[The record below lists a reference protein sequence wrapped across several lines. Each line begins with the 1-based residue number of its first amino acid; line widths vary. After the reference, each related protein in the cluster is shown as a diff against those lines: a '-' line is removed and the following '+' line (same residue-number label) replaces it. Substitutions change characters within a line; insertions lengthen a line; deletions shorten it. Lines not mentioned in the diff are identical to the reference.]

1 MTTFVLGVSHRSAP
15 LSVLESVALS
25 SGEVEDLRSRVLSG
39 EFVDGALVLSTCNRL
54 EIIADVRSFHGG
66 LSDVGSALATV
77 AGIPWQDLAR
87 HVYVRFEDKAV
98 EHMLTVASG
107 LDSMA
112 IGESQIL
119 GQLRQS
125 YSGAQEAGQLTGE
138 LSRTVQDSL
147 RVGKR
152 AHAETALDSVA
163 RSLLDMA
170 LGGAEAHIGDLQ
182 DADVLIVG
190 AGAMSG
196 LSVATLARRGVRSVT
211 VLNRTLERAQRLAAT
226 VDGRADVLTPESLV
240 REVAAADLVISVTGA
255 RGTVL
260 DAEVV
265 AASLAHLDAG
275 ARPAPT
281 YFVDLALPFDID
293 ADVETHDHVR
303 MINLEGLS
311 HLFADDARSGD
322 SDVRAI
328 VGQVQQIIRDEV
340 AEMSAQRRARQV
352 GPTVAALRSQ
362 ARETVDR
369 EFDRLSRRLGES
381 VPQKVLDEARQ
392 ALRRVATT
400 ILHTPT
406 VRVKELTGTD
416 AESIDYAAALTTL
429 FDLDRTPTAAASAP
443 QTAATAAPTAAESA
457 DAGPGPA
464 DLLASMGADVDG
476 LMAMALS
483 PQLEMTAAATT
494 ATPAAHVAPALVTS
508 ATGGTRTT
516 APTTASAASAA
527 PTDSGTA
534 ASPAS
539 PSAGSSA
546 PSSAGPADGTA
557 PVADHTL
564 DIVEPQ
570 HPTGRTVRL
579 GTRRSRLA
587 RSQSTAI
594 AQQLARETGW
604 RIEIVEVV
612 TEGDV
617 NMTPLATFGGT
628 GVFVSAVRSALLAG
642 TIDIAVHSL
651 KDLPTA
657 PASGILLAAVP
668 PRVDPADVLVAR
680 DGLTL
685 AQLPAGAVVGT
696 GSPRRAV
703 QLRAARPD
711 IEVTGVRGNVDTRI
725 RHVTEGRL
733 DGVVLAAAG
742 VRRLGRI
749 DEATDVL
756 DGDVMLPAPG
766 QGALAIECRA
776 ADAHLGPDDATL
788 IDALASLHDEPTALA
803 VGCERAILSSAEAGC
818 SAPIGALAHVDGS
831 TLEVTG
837 VLADDA
843 GTLLRQT
850 RSAQLPDDPADA
862 HRVAR
867 ETGAAA
873 ATGLLDGLGVAP
885 GTAGG
890 AHAPATHLPA
900 ASGRP
905 HHAGGHDRDDSR

>member
-1 MTTFVLGVSHRSAP
+1 
-15 LSVLESVALS
+15 
-25 SGEVEDLRSRVLSG
+25 
-39 EFVDGALVLSTCNRL
+39 
-54 EIIADVRSFHGG
+54 
-66 LSDVGSALATV
+66 
-77 AGIPWQDLAR
+77 
-87 HVYVRFEDKAV
+87 
-98 EHMLTVASG
+98 
-107 LDSMA
+107 
-112 IGESQIL
+112 
-119 GQLRQS
+119 
-125 YSGAQEAGQLTGE
+125 
-138 LSRTVQDSL
+138 
-147 RVGKR
+147 
-152 AHAETALDSVA
+152 
-163 RSLLDMA
+163 
-170 LGGAEAHIGDLQ
+170 
-182 DADVLIVG
+182 
-190 AGAMSG
+190 
-196 LSVATLARRGVRSVT
+196 
-211 VLNRTLERAQRLAAT
+211 
-226 VDGRADVLTPESLV
+226 
-240 REVAAADLVISVTGA
+240 
-255 RGTVL
+255 
-260 DAEVV
+260 V
-265 AASLAHLDAG
+265 AASLTHLDAG

-362 ARETVDR
+362 ARDTVDR
-369 EFDRLSRRLGES
+369 EFDRLSRRLGET

-443 QTAATAAPTAAESA
+443 QTAAAAAPTAAEPA
-457 DAGPGPA
+457 DAGAGPA

-508 ATGGTRTT
+508 GTGGAGMT
-516 APTTASAASAA
+516 AQATASASVTA
-527 PTDSGTA
+527 PATA
-534 ASPAS
+534 
-539 PSAGSSA
+539 SAGSTTPAVATGSGA
-546 PSSAGPADGTA
+546 ADGTA

-564 DIVEPQ
+564 DVVEPQ

-594 AQQLARETGW
+594 AQELAQRTGW
-604 RIEIVEVV
+604 RVEIVEVV

-657 PASGILLAAVP
+657 PAPGILLAAVP

-776 ADAHLGPDDATL
+776 EDAHLGPDDATL
-788 IDALASLHDEPTALA
+788 IDALAGLHDAPTALA

-818 SAPIGALAHVDGS
+818 SAPIGALAHVDGN

-850 RSAQLPDDPADA
+850 RTAQLPDDPADA
-862 HRVAR
+862 HRVAL

-873 ATGLLDGLGVAP
+873 ATALLDGLGVAP

-905 HHAGGHDRDDSR
+905 HPAGGHDRDDSR

>member
-15 LSVLESVALS
+15 MSVLDSVALS
-25 SGEVEDLRSRVLSG
+25 GSGVEELRRRVLDG
-39 EFVDGALVLSTCNRL
+39 DFVDGALVLSTCNRL

-66 LSDVGSALATV
+66 LSDVGSALAEV
-77 AGIPWQDLAR
+77 AGVDWQELAR
-87 HVYVRFEDKAV
+87 HVYVRYEDKAV

-119 GQLRQS
+119 GQLRHS
-125 YSGAQEAGQLTGE
+125 YSSAQEARELTGE
-138 LSRTVQDSL
+138 LSQTIQDSL

-152 AHAETALDSVA
+152 AHAETSLDTVA

-170 LGGAEAHIGDLQ
+170 LVSAVDHIGDLAQ
-182 DADVLIVG
+182 ADVLIVG

-196 LSVATLARRGVRSVT
+196 LSVATLARQGVRSVT
-211 VLNRTLERAQRLAAT
+211 VLNRTLERAERLAAT
-226 VDGRADVLTPESLV
+226 VDGRADVLTPESLA
-240 REVAAADLVISVTGA
+240 REFARASLVISVTGA
-255 RGTVL
+255 RGAVI

-265 AASLAHLDAG
+265 SASLHHQDAG
-275 ARPAPT
+275 APPAPT
-281 YFVDLALPFDID
+281 FVVDLALPFDVD
-293 ADVETHDHVR
+293 PDVETHDHVR
-303 MINLEGLS
+303 MVNLEGIS
-311 HLFADDARSGD
+311 ALFADSAHSGD
-322 SDVRAI
+322 GDVAAI
-328 VGQVQQIIRDEV
+328 VGQVQGIIREEV
-340 AEMSAQRRARQV
+340 AELSARRRARQV

-369 EFDRLSRRLGES
+369 EFDRLARRLGDDA
-381 VPQKVLDEARQ
+381 PQKVLDEARQ
-392 ALRRVATT
+392 AMRRVATT

-429 FDLDRTPTAAASAP
+429 FDLDRTPAAQAPATPVPTTAEAAALM
-443 QTAATAAPTAAESA
+443 AEA
-457 DAGPGPA
+457 VPDEPLDA
-464 DLLASMGADVDG
+464 DLDG

-483 PQLEMTAAATT
+483 PALEMTAAAST
-494 ATPAAHVAPALVTS
+494 ATPVAHAAPALVTAATTS
-508 ATGGTRTT
+508 APAPAAT
-516 APTTASAASAA
+516 APAATTTASGASATTSA
-527 PTDSGTA
+527 TTT
-534 ASPAS
+534 
-539 PSAGSSA
+539 SAGS
-546 PSSAGPADGTA
+546 ADGSAVDGTTQ
-557 PVADHTL
+557 VADHTL
-564 DIVEPQ
+564 DVVEPER
-570 HPTGRTVRL
+570 PTGRTVRL

-594 AQQLARETGW
+594 AQQLAQQTGW
-604 RIEIVEVV
+604 RVEIVEVV

-617 NMTPLATFGGT
+617 NMTPLASFGGT
-628 GVFVSAVRSALLAG
+628 GVFVSAVRQALLTG

-657 PASGILLAAVP
+657 EAPGILLAAVP

-696 GSPRRAV
+696 GSPRRAA

-725 RHVTEGRL
+725 RHVREGRL

-766 QGALAIECRA
+766 QGALAVECRA
-776 ADAHLGPDDATL
+776 DDAHLSADDASL
-788 IDALASLHDEPTALA
+788 RDALRGLHDEDTAVA
-803 VGCERAILSSAEAGC
+803 VHCERAILTRAEAGC
-818 SAPIGALAHVDGS
+818 SAPIGALARLDGR
-831 TLEVTG
+831 TLTITG
-837 VLADDA
+837 VLADEQ
-843 GTLLRQT
+843 GTLLRET
-850 RSAQLPDDPADA
+850 RSADLPDGAEAA
-862 HRVAR
+862 HAAAL
-867 ETGAAA
+867 ETGHRTAIA
-873 ATGLLDGLGVAP
+873 LLDGLGLAP
-885 GTAGG
+885 GAAGT
-890 AHAPATHLPA
+890 AHAPTTHLPA
-900 ASGRP
+900 AGASTDA
-905 HHAGGHDRDDSR
+905 AGGDDRDDASR

>member
-15 LSVLESVALS
+15 MSVLDSVALS
-25 SGEVEDLRSRVLSG
+25 GSGVEELRRRVLDG
-39 EFVDGALVLSTCNRL
+39 DFVDGALVLSTCNRL

-66 LSDVGSALATV
+66 LSDVGSALAEV
-77 AGIPWQDLAR
+77 AGMDWQELAR
-87 HVYVRFEDKAV
+87 HVYVRYEDKAV

-119 GQLRQS
+119 GQLRHS
-125 YSGAQEAGQLTGE
+125 YSSAQEARELTGE
-138 LSRTVQDSL
+138 LSQTIQDSL

-152 AHAETALDSVA
+152 AHAETSLDTVA

-170 LGGAEAHIGDLQ
+170 LVSAVDHIGDLAQ
-182 DADVLIVG
+182 ADVLIVG

-196 LSVATLARRGVRSVT
+196 LSVATLARQGVRSVT
-211 VLNRTLERAQRLAAT
+211 VLNRTLERAERLAAT
-226 VDGRADVLTPESLV
+226 VDGRADVLTPESLA
-240 REVAAADLVISVTGA
+240 REFARASLVISVTGA
-255 RGTVL
+255 RGAVI

-265 AASLAHLDAG
+265 SASLHHQDAG
-275 ARPAPT
+275 APPAPT
-281 YFVDLALPFDID
+281 FVVDLALPFDVD
-293 ADVETHDHVR
+293 PDVETHDHVR
-303 MINLEGLS
+303 MVNLEGIS
-311 HLFADDARSGD
+311 ALFADSAHSGD
-322 SDVRAI
+322 GDVAAI
-328 VGQVQQIIRDEV
+328 VGQVQGIIREEV
-340 AEMSAQRRARQV
+340 AELSARRRARQV

-369 EFDRLSRRLGES
+369 EFDRLARRLGDDA
-381 VPQKVLDEARQ
+381 PQKVLDEARQ
-392 ALRRVATT
+392 AMRRVATT

-429 FDLDRTPTAAASAP
+429 FDLDRTPAAQAPATPVPTTAEAAALM
-443 QTAATAAPTAAESA
+443 AEA
-457 DAGPGPA
+457 VPDEPLDA
-464 DLLASMGADVDG
+464 DLDG

-483 PQLEMTAAATT
+483 PALEMTAAAST
-494 ATPAAHVAPALVTS
+494 ATPVAHAAPALVTAATTS
-508 ATGGTRTT
+508 AT
-516 APTTASAASAA
+516 APAATASASGASATTSA
-527 PTDSGTA
+527 TTT
-534 ASPAS
+534 
-539 PSAGSSA
+539 SAGS
-546 PSSAGPADGTA
+546 ADGSAVDGTTQ
-557 PVADHTL
+557 VADHTL
-564 DIVEPQ
+564 DVVEPER
-570 HPTGRTVRL
+570 PTGRTVRL

-594 AQQLARETGW
+594 AQQLAQQTGW
-604 RIEIVEVV
+604 RVEIVEVV

-617 NMTPLATFGGT
+617 NMTPLASFGGT
-628 GVFVSAVRSALLAG
+628 GVFVSAVRQALLTG

-657 PASGILLAAVP
+657 EAPGILLAAVP

-696 GSPRRAV
+696 GSPRRAA

-725 RHVTEGRL
+725 RHVREGRL

-766 QGALAIECRA
+766 QGALAVECRA
-776 ADAHLGPDDATL
+776 DDAHLSADDASL
-788 IDALASLHDEPTALA
+788 RDALRGLHDEDTALA
-803 VGCERAILSSAEAGC
+803 VHCERAILTRAEAGC
-818 SAPIGALAHVDGS
+818 SAPIGALARLDGR
-831 TLEVTG
+831 TLTITG
-837 VLADDA
+837 VLADEQ
-843 GTLLRQT
+843 GTLLRET
-850 RSAQLPDDPADA
+850 RSADLPDGAEAA
-862 HRVAR
+862 HAAAL
-867 ETGAAA
+867 ETGHRTAIA
-873 ATGLLDGLGVAP
+873 LLDGLGLAP
-885 GTAGG
+885 GAAGT
-890 AHAPATHLPA
+890 AHAPTTHLPA
-900 ASGRP
+900 AGASTDA
-905 HHAGGHDRDDSR
+905 AGGDDRDDASR

>member
-15 LSVLESVALS
+15 MSVLDSVALS
-25 SGEVEDLRSRVLSG
+25 GSGVEELRRRVLG
-39 EFVDGALVLSTCNRL
+39 GDFVDGALVLSTCNRL

-66 LSDVGSALATV
+66 LSDVGSALAEV
-77 AGIPWQDLAR
+77 AGMDWQELAR
-87 HVYVRFEDKAV
+87 HVYVRYEDKAV

-119 GQLRQS
+119 GQLRHS
-125 YSGAQEAGQLTGE
+125 YSSAQEARELTGE
-138 LSRTVQDSL
+138 LSQTIQDSL

-152 AHAETALDSVA
+152 AHAETSLDTVA

-170 LGGAEAHIGDLQ
+170 LVSAVDHIGDLAQ
-182 DADVLIVG
+182 ADVLIVG

-196 LSVATLARRGVRSVT
+196 LSVATLARQGVRSVT
-211 VLNRTLERAQRLAAT
+211 VLNRTLERAERLAAT
-226 VDGRADVLTPESLV
+226 VDGRADVLTPESLA
-240 REVAAADLVISVTGA
+240 REFARASLVISVTGA
-255 RGTVL
+255 RGAVI

-265 AASLAHLDAG
+265 SASLHHQDAG
-275 ARPAPT
+275 APPAPT
-281 YFVDLALPFDID
+281 FVVDLALPFDVD
-293 ADVETHDHVR
+293 PDVETHDHVR
-303 MINLEGLS
+303 MVNLEGIS
-311 HLFADDARSGD
+311 ALFADSAHSGD
-322 SDVRAI
+322 GDVAAI
-328 VGQVQQIIRDEV
+328 VGQVQGIIREEV
-340 AEMSAQRRARQV
+340 AELSARRRARQV

-369 EFDRLSRRLGES
+369 EFDRLARRLGDDA
-381 VPQKVLDEARQ
+381 PQKVLDEARQ
-392 ALRRVATT
+392 AMRRVATT

-429 FDLDRTPTAAASAP
+429 FDLDRTPAAQAPATPVPTTAEAAALM
-443 QTAATAAPTAAESA
+443 AEA
-457 DAGPGPA
+457 VPDEPLDA
-464 DLLASMGADVDG
+464 DLDG

-483 PQLEMTAAATT
+483 PALEMTAAAST
-494 ATPAAHVAPALVTS
+494 ATPVAHAAPALVTAATTS
-508 ATGGTRTT
+508 AT
-516 APTTASAASAA
+516 APAATTTASGASA
-527 PTDSGTA
+527 TT
-534 ASPAS
+534 
-539 PSAGSSA
+539 SATTTSDGSAVSA
-546 PSSAGPADGTA
+546 VDGTTQ
-557 PVADHTL
+557 VADHTL
-564 DIVEPQ
+564 DVVEPER
-570 HPTGRTVRL
+570 PTGRTVRL

-594 AQQLARETGW
+594 AQQLAQQTGW
-604 RIEIVEVV
+604 RVEIVEVV

-617 NMTPLATFGGT
+617 NMTPLASFGGT
-628 GVFVSAVRSALLAG
+628 GVFVSAVRQALLTG

-657 PASGILLAAVP
+657 EAPGILLAAVP

-696 GSPRRAV
+696 GSPRRAA

-725 RHVTEGRL
+725 RHVREGRL

-766 QGALAIECRA
+766 QGALAVECRA
-776 ADAHLGPDDATL
+776 DDAHLSADDASL
-788 IDALASLHDEPTALA
+788 RDALRGLHDEDTAVA
-803 VGCERAILSSAEAGC
+803 VHCERAILTRAEAGC
-818 SAPIGALAHVDGS
+818 SAPIGALARLDGR
-831 TLEVTG
+831 TLTITG
-837 VLADDA
+837 VLADEQ
-843 GTLLRQT
+843 GTLLRET
-850 RSAQLPDDPADA
+850 RSADLPDGAEAA
-862 HRVAR
+862 HAAAL
-867 ETGAAA
+867 ETGHRTAIA
-873 ATGLLDGLGVAP
+873 LLDGLGLAP
-885 GTAGG
+885 GAAGT
-890 AHAPATHLPA
+890 AHAPTTHLPA
-900 ASGRP
+900 AGASTDA
-905 HHAGGHDRDDSR
+905 AGGDDRDDASR

>member
-25 SGEVEDLRSRVLSG
+25 GGAVEDLRNRVLNG

-77 AGIPWQDLAR
+77 AGVPWEDLAR

-196 LSVATLARRGVRSVT
+196 LSVATLARRGVRSIT
-211 VLNRTLERAQRLAAT
+211 VLNRTLERAQRLAAS
-226 VDGRADVLTPESLV
+226 VDGRADVLTPQSLA
-240 REVAAADLVISVTGA
+240 REIAAADLVISVTGA
-255 RGTVL
+255 RGTVI

-265 AASLAHLDAG
+265 AASLTHLDAG

-281 YFVDLALPFDID
+281 YVVDLALPFDID

-311 HLFADDARSGD
+311 RLFADDARSGD
-322 SDVRAI
+322 SDVRTI
-328 VGQVQQIIRDEV
+328 VGQVQGIIRDEV

-416 AESIDYAAALTTL
+416 SESIDYAAALTTL
-429 FDLDRTPTAAASAP
+429 FDLDRSPAASTSAAQAAAA
-443 QTAATAAPTAAESA
+443 AAPTAAEPA
-457 DAGPGPA
+457 DAGSGPA

-494 ATPAAHVAPALVTS
+494 ATPAAHVAPAFVAS
-508 ATGGTRTT
+508 AAQGTQGTRTT
-516 APTTASAASAA
+516 APA
-527 PTDSGTA
+527 
-534 ASPAS
+534 
-539 PSAGSSA
+539 SAGSA
-546 PSSAGPADGTA
+546 SSDVPAGTGAADGTA

-564 DIVEPQ
+564 DVVEPQ

-594 AQQLARETGW
+594 AQELAQRTGW
-604 RIEIVEVV
+604 RVEIVEVV

-628 GVFVSAVRSALLAG
+628 GVFVSAVRSALLSG

-657 PASGILLAAVP
+657 PAPGILLAAVP

-685 AQLPAGAVVGT
+685 DQLPAGAVVGT

-749 DEATDVL
+749 GEATDVL

-788 IDALASLHDEPTALA
+788 VDALAGLHDEPTALA

-862 HRVAR
+862 HRVAL

-873 ATGLLDGLGVAP
+873 ATALLDGLGVAP

-905 HHAGGHDRDDSR
+905 HSAGGHDRDDSR

>member
-15 LSVLESVALS
+15 MSVLDSVALS
-25 SGEVEDLRSRVLSG
+25 GSGVEELRRRVLG
-39 EFVDGALVLSTCNRL
+39 GDFVDGALVLSTCNRL

-66 LSDVGSALATV
+66 LSDVGSALAEV
-77 AGIPWQDLAR
+77 AGMDWQELAR
-87 HVYVRFEDKAV
+87 HVYVRYEDKAV

-119 GQLRQS
+119 GQLRHS
-125 YSGAQEAGQLTGE
+125 YSSAQEARELTGE
-138 LSRTVQDSL
+138 LSQTIQDSL

-152 AHAETALDSVA
+152 AHAETSLDTVA

-170 LGGAEAHIGDLQ
+170 LVSAVDHIGDLAQ
-182 DADVLIVG
+182 ADVLIVG

-196 LSVATLARRGVRSVT
+196 LSVATLARQGVRSVT
-211 VLNRTLERAQRLAAT
+211 VLNRTLERAERLAAT
-226 VDGRADVLTPESLV
+226 VDGRADVLTPESLA
-240 REVAAADLVISVTGA
+240 REFARASLVISVTGA
-255 RGTVL
+255 RGAVI

-265 AASLAHLDAG
+265 SASLHHQDAG
-275 ARPAPT
+275 APPAPT
-281 YFVDLALPFDID
+281 FVVDLALPFDVD
-293 ADVETHDHVR
+293 PDVETHDHVR
-303 MINLEGLS
+303 MVNLEGIS
-311 HLFADDARSGD
+311 ALFADSAHSGD
-322 SDVRAI
+322 GDVAAI
-328 VGQVQQIIRDEV
+328 VGQVQGIIREEV
-340 AEMSAQRRARQV
+340 AELSARRRARQV

-369 EFDRLSRRLGES
+369 EFDRLARRLGDDA
-381 VPQKVLDEARQ
+381 PQKVLDEARQ
-392 ALRRVATT
+392 AMRRVATT

-429 FDLDRTPTAAASAP
+429 FDLDRTPAAQAPATPVPTTAEAAALM
-443 QTAATAAPTAAESA
+443 AEA
-457 DAGPGPA
+457 VPDEPLDA
-464 DLLASMGADVDG
+464 DLDG

-483 PQLEMTAAATT
+483 PALEMTAAAST
-494 ATPAAHVAPALVTS
+494 ATPVAHAAPALVTAATTS
-508 ATGGTRTT
+508 ATAPAATT
-516 APTTASAASAA
+516 SASGVSATTSA
-527 PTDSGTA
+527 TTT
-534 ASPAS
+534 
-539 PSAGSSA
+539 SAGSVDGSA
-546 PSSAGPADGTA
+546 VDGTTQ
-557 PVADHTL
+557 VADHTL
-564 DIVEPQ
+564 DVVEPER
-570 HPTGRTVRL
+570 PTGRTVRL

-594 AQQLARETGW
+594 AQQLAQQTGW
-604 RIEIVEVV
+604 RVEIVEVV

-617 NMTPLATFGGT
+617 NMTPLASFGGT
-628 GVFVSAVRSALLAG
+628 GVFVSAVRQALLTG

-657 PASGILLAAVP
+657 KAPGILLAAVP

-696 GSPRRAV
+696 GSPRRAA

-725 RHVTEGRL
+725 RHVREGRL

-766 QGALAIECRA
+766 QGALAVECRA
-776 ADAHLGPDDATL
+776 DDAHLSADDASL
-788 IDALASLHDEPTALA
+788 RDALRGLHDEDTAVA
-803 VGCERAILSSAEAGC
+803 VHCERAILTRAEAGC
-818 SAPIGALAHVDGS
+818 SAPIGALARLDGR
-831 TLEVTG
+831 TLTITG
-837 VLADDA
+837 VLADEQ
-843 GTLLRQT
+843 GTLLRET
-850 RSAQLPDDPADA
+850 RSADLPDGAEAA
-862 HRVAR
+862 HAAAL
-867 ETGAAA
+867 ETGHRTAIA
-873 ATGLLDGLGVAP
+873 LLDGLGLAP
-885 GTAGG
+885 GAAGT
-890 AHAPATHLPA
+890 AHAPTTHLPA
-900 ASGRP
+900 AGASTDA
-905 HHAGGHDRDDSR
+905 AGGDDRDDASR

>member
-25 SGEVEDLRSRVLSG
+25 GGAVEDLRNRVLNG

-77 AGIPWQDLAR
+77 AGVPWEDLAR

-196 LSVATLARRGVRSVT
+196 LSVATLARRGVRSIT
-211 VLNRTLERAQRLAAT
+211 VLNRTLERAQRLAAS
-226 VDGRADVLTPESLV
+226 VDGRADVLTPQSLA
-240 REVAAADLVISVTGA
+240 REIAAADLVISVTGA
-255 RGTVL
+255 RGTVI

-265 AASLAHLDAG
+265 AASLTHLDAG

-311 HLFADDARSGD
+311 RLFADDARSGD
-322 SDVRAI
+322 SDVRTI
-328 VGQVQQIIRDEV
+328 VGQVQGIIRDEV

-416 AESIDYAAALTTL
+416 SESIDYAAALTTL
-429 FDLDRTPTAAASAP
+429 FDLDRSPAASTSAAQAAAA
-443 QTAATAAPTAAESA
+443 AAPTAAEPA
-457 DAGPGPA
+457 DAGSGPA

-494 ATPAAHVAPALVTS
+494 ATPAAHVAPAFVAS
-508 ATGGTRTT
+508 AAQGTQGTRTT
-516 APTTASAASAA
+516 APASATAS
-527 PTDSGTA
+527 GTT
-534 ASPAS
+534 PA
-539 PSAGSSA
+539 SAGSA
-546 PSSAGPADGTA
+546 SSDVPAGTGAADGTA

-564 DIVEPQ
+564 DVVEPQ

-594 AQQLARETGW
+594 AQELAQRTGW
-604 RIEIVEVV
+604 RVEIVEVV

-628 GVFVSAVRSALLAG
+628 GVFVSAVRSALLSG

-657 PASGILLAAVP
+657 PAPGILLAAVP

-685 AQLPAGAVVGT
+685 DQLPAGAVVGT

-749 DEATDVL
+749 GEATDVL

-788 IDALASLHDEPTALA
+788 VDALAGLHDEPTALA

-862 HRVAR
+862 HRVAL

-873 ATGLLDGLGVAP
+873 ATALLDGLGVAP

-905 HHAGGHDRDDSR
+905 HSAGGHDRDDSR